1 MSSDDNALSTTL
13 LTRLTKLNQ
22 NERSL
27 TVTNNVFEM
36 FVTYV

>member
-1 MSSDDNALSTTL
+1 MTTALSTTL
-13 LTRLTKLNQ
+13 LTGLTKLNQ